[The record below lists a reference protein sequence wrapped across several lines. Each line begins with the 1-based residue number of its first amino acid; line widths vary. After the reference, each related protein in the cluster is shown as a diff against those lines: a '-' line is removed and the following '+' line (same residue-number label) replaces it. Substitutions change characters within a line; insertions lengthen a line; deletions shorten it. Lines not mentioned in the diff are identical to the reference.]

1 MGSAGIS
8 PILMRWISPSLK
20 VSQVGVEYW
29 YMYLFSPS
37 QEQAIDD
44 LVLLLLAVVKPNVK
58 LQKIQYLV
66 QRYR

>member
-1 MGSAGIS
+1 MS

-29 YMYLFSPS
+29 CMYLFSPS

-44 LVLLLLAVVKPNVK
+44 LVLLLLAVVKPSVK